1 MVRRQAAKRRA
12 QQRSRRRVDLPVRRT
27 EVKGGAA
34 IPDGMAEAR
43 EKAPTPMQAATVQ
56 LTIGAVASAT
66 ASFVSPTTTK
76 TP

>member
-1 MVRRQAAKRRA
+1 
-12 QQRSRRRVDLPVRRT
+12 
-27 EVKGGAA
+27 VKGGAA

-56 LTIGAVASAT
+56 LTIGGVASAT